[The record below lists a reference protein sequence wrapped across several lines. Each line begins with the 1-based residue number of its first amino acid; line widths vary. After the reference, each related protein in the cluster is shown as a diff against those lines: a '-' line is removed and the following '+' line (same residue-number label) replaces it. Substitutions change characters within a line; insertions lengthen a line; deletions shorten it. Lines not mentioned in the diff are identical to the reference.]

1 MLLKIRKQSKLHVW
15 FVEMA
20 AADPG
25 FVRFHFAIKIV
36 ISILFACLVMFG
48 LLHINRQTNL
58 TPIMLTGL
66 VTLQASVLVNDSTEQ
81 ARKVTTILFPVSSA
95 LSITIATTAML
106 LGNHLADFILVFITF
121 FTFYLQKFGRR
132 YFTLGMIGFLSYYF
146 SLMYMQNVTFS
157 QIFWYYIGIL
167 VATAL
172 AYLVN
177 FILLKERTFNQFI
190 QGLKFLRLQE
200 RPNRD
205 TINPQPKKID
215 LEEKKTVMTMSPS
228 TIKGLQ
234 TAVASGLAIVIVNVI
249 LPSHQYW
256 IVLVVNMIILGTET
270 TGRTVAKASERVIGT
285 ILGAM
290 VSVVVIQLVK
300 SHPYAIGLFLI
311 ITIFLAYYFLASS
324 YTVFMFWITMMLTMA
339 FGLQQ
344 VPAIEYILILR
355 VVDTM
360 VGVLLGVLAAM
371 FIMPQRTTV
380 KIQNL
385 VNGYLK
391 DIKTFIDTYSN
402 DSMHEQDTTIF
413 ANLFFHL
420 DQKLRI
426 IKSET
431 KVLERW
437 KRVKSIANIHKNL
450 IVLSVF
456 HDYAKYLASSTNQR
470 LKLDLNIVSAVEA
483 LEKNVEENLESVCQR
498 LNIGVTVK
506 RITNSGKAESSR

>member
-1 MLLKIRKQSKLHVW
+1 MKIRKESKLHVW

-20 AADPG
+20 ATDPG
-25 FVRFHFAIKIV
+25 FVRVHFAIKIV
-36 ISILFACLVMFG
+36 ISILFASLVMFG

-95 LSITIATTAML
+95 VSITIATTAVP
-106 LGNHLADFILVFITF
+106 LGNHLTDFILVFITF
-121 FTFYLQKFGRR
+121 FTFYLQKFGGR
-132 YFTLGMIGFLSYYF
+132 YFVLGMIGFLSYYF
-146 SLMYMQNVTFS
+146 SVMYMQNVTFS

-167 VATAL
+167 VATAS

-177 FILLKERTFNQFI
+177 FILLKDRIFNQFI
-190 QGLKFLRLQE
+190 QKLKFLRLQE

-205 TINPQPKKID
+205 TINPQPKKND
-215 LEEKKTVMTMSPS
+215 LEEKKTVMAISPS

-234 TAVASGLAIVIVNVI
+234 AAVASGLAIVIGHVI

-270 TGRTVAKASERVIGT
+270 TGRTVAKASERIIGT
-285 ILGAM
+285 IAGAM
-290 VSVVVIQLVK
+290 VSVVVIQLVGG
-300 SHPYAIGLFLI
+300 HPYVIGLFLI
-311 ITIFLAYYFLASS
+311 LTIFLAYYFLTIS
-324 YTVFMFWITMMLTMA
+324 YTVFIFWITMMITMA
-339 FGLQQ
+339 FGLLQI
-344 VPAIEYILILR
+344 PSIEYVLILR
-355 VVDTM
+355 VVDTI
-360 VGVLLGVLAAM
+360 VGVILGVLAAI
-371 FIMPQRTTV
+371 FIMPHRTTD
-380 KIQNL
+380 KIKNL

-391 DIKTFIDTYSN
+391 DVKNFMDAYSN

-413 ANLFFHL
+413 VNKLFHL

-437 KRVKSIANIHKNL
+437 KRVKSIANVHKNL
-450 IVLSVF
+450 LVLSVF

-470 LKLDLNIVSAVEA
+470 LKLDRNIVSAVET
-483 LEKNVEENLESVCQR
+483 LEKNVEENLEAVCQR
-498 LNIGVTVK
+498 LNIGVD
-506 RITNSGKAESSR
+506 